1 MKLQEEIYEKENTF
15 AVNAISNGGIKL
27 SGNKTKS
34 GSESELNREQV

>member
-15 AVNAISNGGIKL
+15 AVNAISNGGVKL